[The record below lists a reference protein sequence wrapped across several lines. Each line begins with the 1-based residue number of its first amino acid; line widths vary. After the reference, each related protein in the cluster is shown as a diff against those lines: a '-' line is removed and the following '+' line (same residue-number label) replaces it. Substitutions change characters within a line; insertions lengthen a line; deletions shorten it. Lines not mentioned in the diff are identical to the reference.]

1 MQEKV
6 LEHILVKMLMS
17 SGPFPSFAGSPA
29 AVTERQLRY
38 SHSNVQ
44 KYLNPEATFALQV
57 EESHQ
62 KSFGFTDSPD
72 SSRVERSVLLPPICS
87 DRRKETGRPLTC
99 WAYARL
105 SFPTEVWRRPLN
117 ANSAVF
123 TVGRD

>member
-6 LEHILVKMLMS
+6 LEHILVKMLTS

-29 AVTERQLRY
+29 VVIECHLRY

-44 KYLNPEATFALQV
+44 KYPNPKATFALQV

-62 KSFGFTDSPD
+62 KSFGFTD

-99 WAYARL
+99 WAYVRL

-117 ANSAVF
+117 TNSAVF